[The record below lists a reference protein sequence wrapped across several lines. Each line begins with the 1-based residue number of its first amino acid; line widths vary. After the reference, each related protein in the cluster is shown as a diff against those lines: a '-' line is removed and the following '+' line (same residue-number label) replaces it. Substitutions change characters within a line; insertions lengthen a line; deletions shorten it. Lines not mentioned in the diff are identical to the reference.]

1 MKIFSMMY
9 KSQFQKIE
17 PYCHHTGQRDREA
30 DASQKEVYSIEL
42 RQDFQHSRYNKE
54 GSGSR
59 MYSLTVR
66 KLAFSQAGTRSR
78 MVGQIGRHR
87 PVFRAV

>member
-42 RQDFQHSRYNKE
+42 RQDSNIGDITKKVLE
-54 GSGSR
+54 AGC
-59 MYSLTVR
+59 TVS
-66 KLAFSQAGTRSR
+66 LAFPQAGTRSR